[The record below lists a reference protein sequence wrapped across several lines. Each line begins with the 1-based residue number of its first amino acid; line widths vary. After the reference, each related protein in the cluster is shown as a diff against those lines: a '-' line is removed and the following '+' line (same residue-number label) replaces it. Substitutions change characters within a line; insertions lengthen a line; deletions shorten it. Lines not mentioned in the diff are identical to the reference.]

1 MSLFNWDFLEGL
13 IGSYVRVNRG
23 GPESQTGTIVSIGA
37 DYFLLQNEKGEH
49 HYYSLRHLKSITKNT
64 KDGGIADSG
73 GAEEDG
79 AEDFETLLQN
89 FKYRWVKINR
99 GGPEKIEGILQDVS
113 SGYVTLIIKE
123 ELVLIALSHIKS
135 VNYNAPGSGEN
146 DESSNESS
154 DEKSNENSNNS
165 SRARALRQSSRG
177 R

>member
-13 IGSYVRVNRG
+13 IGSNVRVNRG
-23 GPESQTGTIVSIGA
+23 GPESQKGTIVSIGA
-37 DYFLLQNEKGEH
+37 DYFVLQNEKGEH
-49 HYYSLRHLKSITKNT
+49 HYYQLRHLKSITKNT

-73 GAEEDG
+73 WSEEDS

-113 SGYVTLIIKE
+113 NDYVTLIIKE
-123 ELVLIALSHIKS
+123 EIVLIALSHIKS
-135 VNYNAPGSGEN
+135 VNYNAPVSGE
-146 DESSNESS
+146 S

-165 SRARALRQSSRG
+165 SRARAQRQSSRG